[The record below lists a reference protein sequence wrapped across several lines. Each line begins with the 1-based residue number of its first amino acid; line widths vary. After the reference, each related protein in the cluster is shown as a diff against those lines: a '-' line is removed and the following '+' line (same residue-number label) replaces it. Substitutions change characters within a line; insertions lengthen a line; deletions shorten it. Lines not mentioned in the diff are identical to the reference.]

1 MARFSQKLFDTICE
15 RIAQGQSLREISKDP
30 DMPSQVSFFKW
41 VGNDEKLAKQYAR
54 AREAQADLIFDEILE
69 IADDARNDYM
79 ARTEDGEDFQTLN
92 HEHVQRSRLRIDARK
107 WMAGKL
113 APKKY
118 GDKLEAN
125 LNHSG
130 GVRLTVSTGVPDDE

>member
-69 IADDARNDYM
+69 IADDATNDWMDRNS
-79 ARTEDGEDFQTLN
+79 EDESVRVVD

-118 GDKLEAN
+118 GDKLDATVTGK
-125 LNHSG
+125 LK
-130 GVRLTVSTGVPDDE
+130 LTVSTGVPDDE